1 MQNYMYKKKIY
12 MCMHEHVAAR
22 NAMQIIVTSK
32 TSDSSDLHVRT
43 NAYSKYTPADP
54 FV

>member
-1 MQNYMYKKKIY
+1 

-32 TSDSSDLHVRT
+32 TSDSSDLHVRQMLT
-43 NAYSKYTPADP
+43 VNILLQTRLYYCTRTSLNTI
-54 FV
+54 